1 MREKSG
7 RARKREDESPS
18 VGGGRKSAA
27 EERRGGRRKVTRW
40 KGGGSRRVEGG
51 WVAASKGC
59 RGGGTGGGA
68 GGRRGWK
75 RESGKTRGGQ
85 RRGPTGLENSPL
97 FLLTLAR
104 CLIASYFRIFRVEL
118 SIETRERGFV
128 CVLSPTALVVYSP
141 LFIPRL
147 FPRPLP
153 VFLFVSLLVGFLAR
167 PCPLLLFLSFSRVR
181 VLFLSL
187 RCLYSL
193 RPRLPHPPHPHQPH
207 SPRERE
213 RERAPRAPAGRPPLG
228 GLFKTTHSQCVRR
241 RTGSAQGRRARCE
254 FLL

>member
-1 MREKSG
+1 MGARENEKTKVHRWEVEG
-7 RARKREDESPS
+7 KAR
-18 VGGGRKSAA
+18 RKK
-27 EERRGGRRKVTRW
+27 ETGGRRKVTRW
-40 KGGGSRRVEGG
+40 KGGGSRRVENG

-59 RGGGTGGGA
+59 QDGGTGAEGGQEVE
-68 GGRRGWK
+68 G
-75 RESGKTRGGQ
+75 GKTRGGQ

-141 LFIPRL
+141 LFIPCL
-147 FPRPLP
+147 
-153 VFLFVSLLVGFLAR
+153 SLLCFFSSFLSRSA
-167 PCPLLLFLSFSRVR
+167 LLFGPVLTFPFFLSL
-181 VLFLSL
+181 LFSL
-187 RCLYSL
+187 RCLYPL

-207 SPRERE
+207 PLRERE

-228 GLFKTTHSQCVRR
+228 LFKTTHSQCVRR
-241 RTGSAQGRRARCE
+241 RTASVQGRLARLANFFPS
-254 FLL
+254 FLHHYVLAENT

>member
-1 MREKSG
+1 MRG
-7 RARKREDESPS
+7 P
-18 VGGGRKSAA
+18 GG
-27 EERRGGRRKVTRW
+27 
-40 KGGGSRRVEGG
+40 
-51 WVAASKGC
+51 
-59 RGGGTGGGA
+59 
-68 GGRRGWK
+68 K
-75 RESGKTRGGQ
+75 RESGKTQGGQ
-85 RRGPTGLENSPL
+85 GRGPTGLENSPL

-147 FPRPLP
+147 FPRPP
-153 VFLFVSLLVGFLAR
+153 SHRFFSSFLFWSASLHDPV
-167 PCPLLLFLSFSRVR
+167 LSFSFS
-181 VLFLSL
+181 LFLMRAFSL
-187 RCLYSL
+187 RCLYPL

-241 RTGSAQGRRARCE
+241 RTGSTQGRRARRE
-254 FLL
+254 FFF

>member
-1 MREKSG
+1 MAVPG
-7 RARKREDESPS
+7 A
-18 VGGGRKSAA
+18 
-27 EERRGGRRKVTRW
+27 
-40 KGGGSRRVEGG
+40 EGG
-51 WVAASKGC
+51 QELEG
-59 RGGGTGGGA
+59 
-68 GGRRGWK
+68 
-75 RESGKTRGGQ
+75 GKTRGGQ

-147 FPRPLP
+147 FPLRFFSSFLSRP
-153 VFLFVSLLVGFLAR
+153 A
-167 PCPLLLFLSFSRVR
+167 PLLGPVLTLPFFLSLPF
-181 VLFLSL
+181 SL
-187 RCLYSL
+187 RCLYPL

-207 SPRERE
+207 PPRERE

-228 GLFKTTHSQCVRR
+228 LFKTTHSQCVRR
-241 RTGSAQGRRARCE
+241 RTASAQGRLARLANF
-254 FLL
+254 FLSFIRHHAYR

>member
-1 MREKSG
+1 MAVPG
-7 RARKREDESPS
+7 P
-18 VGGGRKSAA
+18 GGR
-27 EERRGGRRKVTRW
+27 
-40 KGGGSRRVEGG
+40 VE
-51 WVAASKGC
+51 WD
-59 RGGGTGGGA
+59 
-68 GGRRGWK
+68 
-75 RESGKTRGGQ
+75 KTRGGQ
-85 RRGPTGLENSPL
+85 GRGPTGLENSPL

-147 FPRPLP
+147 FPPAFSSLRFSLDRSP
-153 VFLFVSLLVGFLAR
+153 LLV
-167 PCPLLLFLSFSRVR
+167 P

-187 RCLYSL
+187 SVSFSFFLSFSLRCLYPL

-213 RERAPRAPAGRPPLG
+213 RERAPRAPARRPPLG

-241 RTGSAQGRRARCE
+241 RTGSAQGRGARRK
-254 FLL
+254 FLF

>member
-59 RGGGTGGGA
+59 RGGGTGGA
-68 GGRRGWK
+68 TGGKG
-75 RESGKTRGGQ
+75 ESGKMRGGQ
-85 RRGPTGLENSPL
+85 GRGPTGLENSPL

-147 FPRPLP
+147 FPLPPPPAFSLRFSPGRPSCTTLS
-153 VFLFVSLLVGFLAR
+153 SLSLS
-167 PCPLLLFLSFSRVR
+167 LFLPRARS
-181 VLFLSL
+181 LSL
-187 RCLYSL
+187 STAVSIPFVLDYLIHLTHINPIRRESESVREHPVL
-193 RPRLPHPPHPHQPH
+193 RPGAHP
-207 SPRERE
+207 
-213 RERAPRAPAGRPPLG
+213 
-228 GLFKTTHSQCVRR
+228 
-241 RTGSAQGRRARCE
+241 SADYLKLHIANA
-254 FLL
+254 